1 MTQLIELGIAS
12 RHGERAGCG
21 VSHRQKPGEAMGV
34 TGLLL
39 SGTANLAEKVLGGS
53 FDSCLVMRM

>member
-1 MTQLIELGIAS
+1 MVRGRAVGLAS
-12 RHGERAGCG
+12 GKG

-39 SGTANLAEKVLGGS
+39 SGAANLAEKVLGGS